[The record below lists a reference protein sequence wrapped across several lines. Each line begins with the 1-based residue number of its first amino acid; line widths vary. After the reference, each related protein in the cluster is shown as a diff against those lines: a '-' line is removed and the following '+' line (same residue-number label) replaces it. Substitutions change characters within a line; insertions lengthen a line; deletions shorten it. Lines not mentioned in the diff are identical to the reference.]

1 MKLQLDQAVSV
12 LERTP
17 SAIDAMLR
25 GLPEPWIRGDEGQGT
40 WSPFV
45 VVGHL
50 IHGEKTDWI
59 PRARILLE
67 HGEARAFDKFD
78 RFAQLR
84 DSKDKTLDAL
94 LDEFRAARETS
105 LAALRDLRLTPAD
118 LERRGRHPELGGV
131 TLGQLLATWVVHDLG
146 HVRQI
151 ARAMAKQYAG
161 EVGAW
166 KAYLRILSE

>member
-59 PRARILLE
+59 PRARIILAR
-67 HGEARAFDKFD
+67 GESLRFERYD
-78 RFAQLR
+78 RFRHRERSA
-84 DSKDKTLDAL
+84 SS
-94 LDEFRAARETS
+94 DEKPRYGAG
-105 LAALRDLRLTPAD
+105 TP
-118 LERRGRHPELGGV
+118 
-131 TLGQLLATWVVHDLG
+131 
-146 HVRQI
+146 
-151 ARAMAKQYAG
+151 
-161 EVGAW
+161 
-166 KAYLRILSE
+166 